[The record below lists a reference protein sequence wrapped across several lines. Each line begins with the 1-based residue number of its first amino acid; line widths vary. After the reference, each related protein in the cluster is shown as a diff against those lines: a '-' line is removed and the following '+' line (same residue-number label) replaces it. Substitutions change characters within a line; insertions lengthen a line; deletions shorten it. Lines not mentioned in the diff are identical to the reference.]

1 VGANKNPEKI
11 KFYEKIGG
19 NTCIFQYLRVLSIS
33 RNGVTLKVSPS
44 GRVQTGR
51 LSLPYW
57 SVGDKKIGGILKMN
71 KVELVAAVAEKTGLT
86 KKDAEKAVSATIDSV
101 IEAVASGEKVQL
113 VGFGTFEVR
122 ERSERVGRNPRT
134 KQQIVIPATKVPAF
148 KAGKAFKDV
157 VAKK

>member
-1 VGANKNPEKI
+1 
-11 KFYEKIGG
+11 
-19 NTCIFQYLRVLSIS
+19 
-33 RNGVTLKVSPS
+33 
-44 GRVQTGR
+44 
-51 LSLPYW
+51 
-57 SVGDKKIGGILKMN
+57 MN